1 MRRNEMRF
9 SPMMLAIA
17 VAIGIFSCGGGESE
31 VAVEEKA
38 IPVTI
43 SVIERSDL
51 VVERVFTGSLEG
63 IRQAQIFGSIPE
75 AVVGLPVPEG
85 SAVEAGQPV
94 ILLDKAGSY
103 SRYDQSRAMFEEARD
118 NFGKT
123 EKLFEQG
130 AVSEQAFTNA
140 KTAYEVARANF
151 TSARQQVELTS
162 PISGILTDLS
172 VNIGEF
178 VPLGV
183 PLATVAQNDRM
194 RLTIYVDA
202 QSASHLKKGQ
212 KARIFVEILGSGAP
226 EFEGRVAEVS
236 KSADPSTRLF
246 KVELHIDNSD
256 GRLRPG
262 MFARASIAIA
272 KLDSVLGIPAEA
284 VFSVEGVEK
293 VFVLR
298 GDRARERD
306 VKTGET
312 TLKYAQ
318 IVSGLSEGDTVV
330 VIGRNLL
337 EDSSLVSIAGQGA
350 DSDSVNVSI
359 PDTGTGSG
367 E

>member
-1 MRRNEMRF
+1 MRI
-9 SPMMLAIA
+9 SLTVLGI
-17 VAIGIFSCGGGESE
+17 VLVIGVFSCGNKKSE
-31 VAVEEKA
+31 VGVEEKA
-38 IPVTI
+38 IPVTV
-43 SVIERSDL
+43 SVTERTDL

-85 SAVEAGQPV
+85 SMVEAGQPV

-103 SRYDQSRAMFEEARD
+103 SRYDQSKAMFDEASD
-118 NFGKT
+118 NFEKT
-123 EKLFEQG
+123 RKLYEQG

-140 KTAYEVARANF
+140 KTAFEVARANF

-172 VNIGEF
+172 VNMGEF
-178 VPLGV
+178 APLGV
-183 PLATVAQNDRM
+183 PLATIAQINRM

-212 KARIFVEILGSGAP
+212 SARIFVEILGSGAP
-226 EFEGRVAEVS
+226 EFEGQVAEVS
-236 KSADPSTRLF
+236 RSADPSTRLF

-262 MFARASIAIA
+262 MFARASIAVA
-272 KLDSVLGIPAEA
+272 KLDSVLVIPDEA
-284 VFSVEGVEK
+284 VFSVEGVDK
-293 VFVLR
+293 VFVLN
-298 GDRARERD
+298 GNRAREQD

-337 EDSSLVSIAGQGA
+337 EDSSLVRIAGQGA
-350 DSDSVNVSI
+350 GADSTSDSI
-359 PDTGTGSG
+359 PDAETPS
-367 E
+367 EE

>member
-1 MRRNEMRF
+1 MRV
-9 SPMMLAIA
+9 SLKIL
-17 VAIGIFSCGGGESE
+17 VIVIVIGAYSCGNKESE

-38 IPVTI
+38 IPVTV
-43 SVIERSDL
+43 SVIERTDL

-85 SAVEAGQPV
+85 STVKAGQPV
-94 ILLDKAGSY
+94 ILLDKAGTY
-103 SRYDQSRAMFEEARD
+103 SKYDQSKAVFDEASENFE
-118 NFGKT
+118 KT
-123 EKLFEQG
+123 KRLFEQG

-140 KTAYEVARANF
+140 RTAFEVARANF

-183 PLATVAQNDRM
+183 PLATIAQNDRM
-194 RLTIYVDA
+194 RLTIYVDG

-212 KARIFVEILGSGAP
+212 RAKIYVEILGSGAP

-236 KSADPSTRLF
+236 KSADTSTRLF
-246 KVELHIDNSD
+246 KVELHIDNSE
-256 GRLRPG
+256 GQLRPG
-262 MFARASIAIA
+262 MFARASIAVA
-272 KLDSVLGIPAEA
+272 ELKSVLVLPAEA

-293 VFVLR
+293 VYVLR

-318 IVSGLSEGDTVV
+318 IISGLTAGDTVV
-330 VIGRNLL
+330 VIGRNLIQ
-337 EDSSLVSIAGQGA
+337 DSSVVKIAGDETGENA
-350 DSDSVNVSI
+350 MN
-359 PDTGTGSG
+359 DTALDLETTSG

>member
-1 MRRNEMRF
+1 MRIVVTMWA
-9 SPMMLAIA
+9 MA
-17 VAIGIFSCGGGESE
+17 VVIGALSCGGGESD

-38 IPVTI
+38 IPVTV

-85 SAVEAGQPV
+85 SAVKAGQPV
-94 ILLDKAGSY
+94 ILLDKAGTY
-103 SRYDQSRAMFEEARD
+103 SRYDQSKAVFDEASENFE
-118 NFGKT
+118 KT
-123 EKLFEQG
+123 RRLFEQG

-140 KTAYEVARANF
+140 RTAFEVARANF
-151 TSARQQVELTS
+151 TSSRQQVELTS

-183 PLATVAQNDRM
+183 PLATIAQNDRM
-194 RLTIYVDA
+194 RLTIYVDG

-212 KARIFVEILGSGAP
+212 NARIFVEILGSGAP

-236 KSADPSTRLF
+236 KSADASTRLF
-246 KVELHIDNSD
+246 KVEIHIENSD
-256 GRLRPG
+256 RRLRPG
-262 MFARASIAIA
+262 MFARASIAVA
-272 KLDSVLGIPAEA
+272 ELKSVLVLPAEA

-293 VFVLR
+293 VYVLS

-330 VIGRNLL
+330 VIGRNLIQ
-337 EDSSLVSIAGQGA
+337 DSSLVKIAGDEAGDNVMN
-350 DSDSVNVSI
+350 DS
-359 PDTGTGSG
+359 TLELETTSG